1 MKIGITGAQGT
12 GKTTLANALAGAL
25 RLPLITEQVRKV
37 AEDMGI
43 KSLEGVRADMEVGRL
58 FQEACLKYQL
68 SVEQGLSDFISDR
81 TTIDNAVYWL
91 KHHAHHWP
99 SQVSIA
105 YYRDAFRNI
114 RNYNLILYVPPELEP
129 IDDGFRDMG
138 REHQLEI
145 DFYIRCFLSQ
155 SGANYITV
163 AGSIEERLYRVLS
176 EISTY
181 KL

>member
-12 GKTTLANALAGAL
+12 GKTTLASILAEVLGI
-25 RLPLITEQVRKV
+25 PLITEQVRKV
-37 AEDMGI
+37 AKDMGI
-43 KSLEGVRADMEVGRL
+43 ESLKKVRADIETGGV

-163 AGSIEERLYRVLS
+163 SGSIEERVERVLY
-176 EISTY
+176 EISRG
-181 KL
+181 